1 MIPQRFGWFPNLRVE
16 TCFETCNGCAG
27 NQQTSAECPYKVE
40 ISGIA
45 GLISTLLCW
54 IIFSHCLS
62 HYTDLICLIL
72 DLDIRSLLLAIAP
85 PFVAGFVQVNR
96 THASA
101 VNPSVQNLYHAA
113 LAENLVDSSW
123 SLSSLEPTAGSSTP
137 GQHQRYDNTGG
148 SNNSRELEVS
158 RGIFASI
165 WRHSANSLTM
175 GTSGLKTAKTSTI
188 HAPSKPKNSR
198 TIRTELQQSSL
209 LGLTKL
215 QLATRLLLQ

>member
-1 MIPQRFGWFPNLRVE
+1 M
-16 TCFETCNGCAG
+16 
-27 NQQTSAECPYKVE
+27 E

-54 IIFSHCLS
+54 IIFIHCLS

-101 VNPSVQNLYHAA
+101 VTPSVQNLYHAA
-113 LAENLVDSSW
+113 LAENLVDSPW

-148 SNNSRELEVS
+148 SNNSSELEVS

-165 WRHSANSLTM
+165 WRHSANSLTT

-198 TIRTELQQSSL
+198 TISYRTSTVVLTRVNKTSTRNTTLTSMTVRSSSPAPY
-209 LGLTKL
+209 GKSRTDFN
-215 QLATRLLLQ
+215 QLLQCQ